1 MPRGGPGSGGIEG
14 GAARSLRRD
23 PPAREGAGEA
33 ARLMPG
39 EKQAWRAAR
48 LRGKPEAS
56 CDDRR
61 LHLDLAESCSE
72 GAGFQPLFQGPGRV
86 HPIARLNDENER
98 GVEAEGD
105 KAGAVRRTPFARGS
119 VGQAPEERRGVLP
132 LDQAI
137 ADKGEHKGKRRRRV
151 AIGCRLD
158 LMQASR
164 GEPAPGDLPSLGRQL
179 RWRASLPR

>member
-1 MPRGGPGSGGIEG
+1 
-14 GAARSLRRD
+14 
-23 PPAREGAGEA
+23 
-33 ARLMPG
+33 MPG
-39 EKQAWRAAR
+39 EEQAGRAAR
-48 LRGKPEAS
+48 LRGKSEAS
-56 CDDRR
+56 CYDRR

-72 GAGFQPLFQGPGRV
+72 GAGFQPLFQGPDRV

-105 KAGAVRRTPFARGS
+105 EAGAVRRTPFARGS
-119 VGQAPEERRGVLP
+119 VGQTPEERRGVLP

-137 ADKGEHKGKRRRRV
+137 ADKGEHKGNRRRRV

-179 RWRASLPR
+179 TWRASLPR